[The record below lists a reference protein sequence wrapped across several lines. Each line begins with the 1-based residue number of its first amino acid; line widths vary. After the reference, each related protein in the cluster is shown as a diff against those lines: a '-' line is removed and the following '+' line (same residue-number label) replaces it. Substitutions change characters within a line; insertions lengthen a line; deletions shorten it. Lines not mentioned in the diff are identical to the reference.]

1 MTEGENVLLSV
12 PEYTE
17 VIKRELSK
25 ILKNDQDKL
34 NQFGKLAEVF
44 ADFDRNIVNLRLD
57 WFTKEYRFKQ

>member
-34 NQFGKLAEVF
+34 NQCGKLAEVF
-44 ADFDRNIVNLRLD
+44 ADFDRNSVNLRLD
-57 WFTKEYRFKQ
+57 CFTKE

>member
-34 NQFGKLAEVF
+34 SQCGKLAEVF